1 MSYEDYKQ
9 KITNFYRSN
18 RRMPCYSEIMSLL
31 SFKSKNAVFKLVN
44 KLIDDGIIEKD
55 STGKLSPRHIFGEVS
70 LLGVVEAGIPTTAE
84 EEVLDTLSL
93 DEWLLDGKSSSS
105 TYMLEVKGDSMIEA
119 HISEGDYVLVERI
132 EGGKQIKDGE
142 IIVAEIDGGWTL
154 KYLKHDKHGKIY
166 LQPANKKYSNIY
178 PEYDLQIAAVV
189 KAVIRKLK

>member
-1 MSYEDYKQ
+1 
-9 KITNFYRSN
+9 
-18 RRMPCYSEIMSLL
+18 MPCYSEIMSLL